1 MPTDLLDLIGDY
13 AGDDQHKLRVTF
25 SKKRGFISDIIVQ
38 SLGRFKKTKLRKKH
52 WRTISVGQIFP
63 QQSYLTKTIAILK
76 NAHLYE
82 SQLIHRL
89 HAIHELVTEP
99 LDYILVV

>member
-25 SKKRGFISDIIVQ
+25 SKKRGFISDIMVK
-38 SLGRFKKTKLRKKH
+38 SMGKFKITKLRKRH

-63 QQSYLTKTIAILK
+63 QQSYITKTIAILK

-82 SQLIHRL
+82 NQLVHRL
-89 HAIHELVTEP
+89 KAIHELVTEA